1 MNVDSRWLFVKTCQ
15 DLLGKSKSPDYYD
28 KLRMAGLLKH
38 LLVGPRSLLSLTNRD
53 PGLPLEFWYR
63 EPGDDPAEWTGVSG
77 FDASRRELASG
88 FVRREGRDAFLA
100 ARVLHCQQWL
110 SVEQLVITVAHAYGG
125 FLADL
130 PAGLTREGM
139 VAVDQAIREG
149 GAGPVSIAL
158 QEITG
163 VTLRALIP
171 LANPSGE
178 PKPRVKAPVSVR
190 EGGAPSAPGCPFG
203 GALEGD

>member
-1 MNVDSRWLFVKTCQ
+1 MNVDARWLFVKTCQ

-38 LLVGPRSLLSLTNRD
+38 LLVGPRSLYALVA
-53 PGLPLEFWYR
+53 GAVEQPLVFWYR
-63 EPGDDPAEWTGVSG
+63 EPSDDVAAWSGPSG

-88 FVRREGRDAFLA
+88 SVQRADRDAFLA
-100 ARVLHCQQWL
+100 ARVVHCHEWL
-110 SVEQLVITVAHAYGG
+110 TVEQLVLTVAHAYGG
-125 FLADL
+125 FVADV
-130 PAGLTREGM
+130 PQGLSREGI
-139 VAVDQAIREG
+139 VSVDAAIQEG
-149 GAGPVSIAL
+149 AAGPIAIAL

-178 PKPRVKAPVSVR
+178 PKVRPAVERAAPPQ
-190 EGGAPSAPGCPFG
+190 ATGCPFS
-203 GALEGD
+203 GASKG